1 VTSSLGRVEVVPRCR
16 VTVTGPTVVLTS
28 LPASA
33 ASLDGKDP
41 YTTGCNSGAYSVKSS
56 YITNQLGD
64 ALGTVYLYWSPSCK
78 TNWTEIRV
86 PTYGYGSANV
96 YTDDGRSALFSY
108 SAGNG
113 GHHWGNMLYAPGI
126 CAWGAGTVV
135 TGTGTVNHGSGQTAH
150 ACG

>member
-1 VTSSLGRVEVVPRCR
+1 MKTRVIVAAAAAAAAAS
-16 VTVTGPTVVLTS
+16 TVVLTS

-33 ASLDGKDP
+33 SSLDGKDP
-41 YTTGCNSGAYSVKSS
+41 YSTGCNSGAYSVKSS

-64 ALGTVYLYWSPSCK
+64 ALGTAYLYWSPSCK
-78 TNWTEIRV
+78 TNWTEVKV

-113 GHHWGNMLYAPGI
+113 GHHWGNMLHAPGI
-126 CAWGAGTVV
+126 CAWGTGTVV
-135 TGTGTVNHGSGQTAH
+135 TGTGSVNHGSGSTAR

>member
-1 VTSSLGRVEVVPRCR
+1 MKTRVIAAAAAAAAAS
-16 VTVTGPTVVLTS
+16 TVVLTS

-33 ASLDGKDP
+33 SSLDGKDP
-41 YTTGCNSGAYSVKSS
+41 YSTGCNSGAYSVKSA
-56 YITNQLGD
+56 YINNQIGD

-108 SAGNG
+108 GAGNG
-113 GHHWGNMLYAPGI
+113 GHHWGNMLYAPGV
-126 CAWGAGTVV
+126 CAWGTGTVV
-135 TGTGTVNHGSGQTAH
+135 TGTGTVNHGSGSTVK